1 MDKFK
6 IADKKEH
13 MKSKHLSQNNNWC
26 IIYSDIEFTQKAQ
39 KEIITKIF
47 DTYRKKRRNS
57 PYEWNRN
64 VFPYENPDYSE
75 SKKINFP
82 DGFMYFRLQI
92 SIEEIDSYDIGDC
105 IEFASS
111 VLTSLWSLQIPSV
124 ATCQFEDLLPLKGG
138 YKSKWS
144 CSPPKVDL
152 ESEVEK

>member
-1 MDKFK
+1 
-6 IADKKEH
+6 
-13 MKSKHLSQNNNWC
+13 MKNKHLSQDDNWC
-26 IIYSDIEFTQKAQ
+26 IIYSDIEFTEKAYE
-39 KEIITKIF
+39 EIITKIF

-57 PYEWNRN
+57 PYELNRN
-64 VFPYENPDYSE
+64 VFAYENPDYSE
-75 SKKINFP
+75 SKKANFP

-92 SIEEIDSYDIGDC
+92 SIEEIDSYDADHY
-105 IEFASS
+105 IEFASF
-111 VLTSLWSLQIPSV
+111 VLARLWSLQIPSV